1 MRTWVWTLILL
12 GVAVALAV
20 VAREHAGNV
29 VIIAPPYRIEASL
42 AFAIVVLV
50 GLFILL
56 HFLLRLTGWTMGVS
70 QRMRLW
76 RQQRELVREHER
88 LEHGWVNLL
97 QGHYVK
103 AEQSFGQVALAT
115 RQIERRV
122 LAYLSTAR
130 AAHAMQQTER
140 AEAALQSAATAAR
153 DKPPLALAVACTGA
167 DIRLAQG
174 RARDALATLEPVRQ
188 GGARHVHVQRLLL
201 RIYLAL
207 PDWEE
212 ALKLARALS
221 RHRAADMDVTP
232 TIALA
237 ASQWLRAA
245 PDEAA
250 RRAVWK
256 SLKNTERVM
265 PDVALAAAEVFS
277 EDPAFVRKIL
287 WAALEPDLDARLLTA
302 YGQCGPEEAGLR
314 LQRAETWLQKH
325 PAHPELLRVLGSLCM
340 QRQLWGPA
348 RGYLQRSLQARQD
361 ARTHALLGSLHD
373 RLDQP
378 ELASRHWQLATAA
391 VVGLTVLDR
400 DGALPAADT
409 LGDPERL
416 ALETTDFDDVDAPLV
431 VPVDAPPVPSAE
443 DEDAWGAADLPPR
456 VPDTL
461 PAGDGEDDDPS
472 DDTPRP
478 VPLTR

>member
-1 MRTWVWTLILL
+1 MRTWVWTLIVLV
-12 GVAVALAV
+12 VAVALAV

-42 AFAIVVLV
+42 AFAIAVLV
-50 GLFILL
+50 GLFILGHL
-56 HFLLRLTGWTMGVS
+56 LLRLAGWTLGVG

-88 LEHGWVNLL
+88 LEQGWVNLL

-115 RQIERRV
+115 RNVDRRV
-122 LAYLSTAR
+122 LAHLSSAR
-130 AAHAMQQTER
+130 AAHAMQQTDR
-140 AEAALQSAATAAR
+140 AEAALQAAATAAR

-174 RARDALATLEPVRQ
+174 RAADALATLEPVRQ

-207 PDWEE
+207 PDWEK
-212 ALKLARALS
+212 ALKLARTLS
-221 RHRAADMDVTP
+221 RHRAADMDVNP

-237 ASQWLRAA
+237 AAQWLRTAA
-245 PDEAA
+245 DEPA

-256 SLKNTERVM
+256 ALKATERTQ
-265 PDVALAAAEVFS
+265 PEVALAAAEVFAD
-277 EDPAFVRKIL
+277 DPVFVRKIL
-287 WAALEPDLDARLLTA
+287 QAALEPNLDAQLLTA
-302 YGQCGPEEAGLR
+302 YAQCGSEEAGQR
-314 LQRAETWLQKH
+314 LQRAETWLQ
-325 PAHPELLRVLGSLCM
+325 AHPRHAELLRVLGSLCM

-348 RGYLQRSLQARQD
+348 TGYLQRSLQERD
-361 ARTHALLGSLHD
+361 DPRTHALLGSLYD
-373 RLDQP
+373 RLDKP
-378 ELASRHWQLATAA
+378 ALASRHWQLATAA

-400 DGALPAADT
+400 DGALPAADM

-416 ALETTDFDDVDAPLV
+416 ALETTDFEDEALV
-431 VPVDAPPVPSAE
+431 PPVVVIAPPVAQATE
-443 DEDAWGAADLPPR
+443 DEDTWGAADLPPR
-456 VPDTL
+456 DPDT
-461 PAGDGEDDDPS
+461 PVSGPGS
-472 DDTPRP
+472 DDRPGP
-478 VPLTR
+478 VPTVPR